1 LSESGFHQSSIYDIN
16 PLLYYRIKKPLKEG
30 ARLPMLDSKDFFKET
45 ADHGIELEVVP
56 TVQFQKNEKLI
67 EVTKQM
73 YDEITENIN
82 KFNPDLDAELLYE
95 VNLYISKNL
104 SDKEV

>member
-1 LSESGFHQSSIYDIN
+1 
-16 PLLYYRIKKPLKEG
+16 
-30 ARLPMLDSKDFFKET
+30 MLDSKDFFKET